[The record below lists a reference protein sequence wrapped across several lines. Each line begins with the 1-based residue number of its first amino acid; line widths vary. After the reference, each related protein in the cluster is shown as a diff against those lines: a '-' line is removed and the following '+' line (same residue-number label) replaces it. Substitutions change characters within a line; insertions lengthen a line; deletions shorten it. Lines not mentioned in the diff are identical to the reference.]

1 MKFFSPKLLLHLE
14 GAFVFLTACILYAH
28 LHFSWLIFALLI
40 LVPDLSM
47 LAYLVNKRAGTL
59 CYNLFHTYSIPLLI
73 FLVLLYLGKS
83 EDYGIVLI
91 WVAHIG
97 IDRLL
102 GYGIKYETGFKDT
115 HLQRL

>member
-1 MKFFSPKLLLHLE
+1 MKFLSPKLLLHLE

-28 LHFSWLIFALLI
+28 FHFSWWVFALFI
-40 LVPDLSM
+40 LAPDVSM

-59 CYNLFHTYSIPLLI
+59 CYNLFHTYSITLLV
-73 FLVLLYLGKS
+73 FLVLLCLGKT
-83 EDYGIVLI
+83 EDDWIVLI

-115 HLQRL
+115 HFQRL